1 MVYHLGADISKAK
14 NIKLVFLV
22 KFIDQGNFKYNHI
35 IIYIL
40 K

>member
-22 KFIDQGNFKYNHI
+22 KLLIKVILNI
-35 IIYIL
+35 II
-40 K
+40 